1 MLISYK
7 LKTENSSNFTQASL
21 IYEDAEN
28 IYLSGDMLVTKI
40 EKNNMEEI
48 KIIGE
53 YDYFIDQAKESM
65 NEQV

>member
-21 IYEDAEN
+21 IYEDAKN
-28 IYLSGDMLVTKI
+28 IYLSGDILVTKI

-48 KIIGE
+48 KIIGG
-53 YDYFIDQAKESM
+53 KK
-65 NEQV
+65 

>member
-40 EKNNMEEI
+40 EKNNIEEI
-48 KIIGE
+48 KIMGE
-53 YDYFIDQAKESM
+53 QL
-65 NEQV
+65 